1 MNLLDIVVKKAI
13 NTDLAA
19 SSREEALQELLG
31 LLVASGTVASER
43 QDEFYKAIIKREK
56 RGSTGFGHGVAVP
69 HIKHEA
75 IGQMAVAIGVS
86 KDGLEFNA
94 LDGQPVHTIFLLLS
108 PEDSPNEHLEAME
121 SIFGNLSQETF
132 RRFMLQADAPKD
144 VLVLLGEA
152 DSSQLDA

>member
-13 NTDLAA
+13 TTDIKA
-19 SSREEALQELLG
+19 SSREGALQELLD
-31 LLVASGTVASER
+31 LLVESGTVANEH
-43 QDEFYKAIIKREK
+43 QDEFFKSIIKREK

-69 HIKHEA
+69 HIKHAE
-75 IGQMAVAIGVS
+75 ITQMAVAIGVS
-86 KDGLEFNA
+86 TEGLEFNA
-94 LDGQPVHTIFLLLS
+94 LDGKPVHTIFLLLS
-108 PEDSPNEHLEAME
+108 PEDRPEEHLEAME

-132 RRFMLQADAPKD
+132 RRFMLQASAPKD

>member
-13 NTDLAA
+13 NTDLSA
-19 SSREEALQELLG
+19 STREEALQELLDM
-31 LLVASGTVASER
+31 LVEAETVASEH

-75 IGQMAVAIGVS
+75 IQKMAVAIGVS
-86 KDGLEFNA
+86 KEGLEFNA
-94 LDGQPVHTIFLLLS
+94 LDGHPVHTIFLLLS
-108 PEDSPNEHLEAME
+108 PEDSPTQHLEAME

>member
-1 MNLLDIVVKKAI
+1 MNLLDIVVKDAI
-13 NTDLAA
+13 TTDIQATG
-19 SSREEALQELLG
+19 REGALQELLA
-31 LLVASGTVASER
+31 LLVDAGTVATEHS
-43 QDEFYKAIIKREK
+43 DEFYKAIIKREK

-75 IGQMAVAIGVS
+75 IQQMAVAIGVS
-86 KDGLEFNA
+86 KAGLEFNA
-94 LDGQPVHTIFLLLS
+94 LDGKPVHTIFLLLS
-108 PEDSPNEHLEAME
+108 PEDRPNEHLEAME

-132 RRFMLQADAPKD
+132 RRFMLQADSSKD